1 METMQNAFANCL
13 RLHVF
18 EKPSVDSEV
27 VCKLRYLTELEVD
40 LEASTEGFYKVYT
53 AIDGKIYHFRRYGFG
68 CRQKTR
74 SAV

>member
-1 METMQNAFANCL
+1 METMQHAFANCL
-13 RLHVF
+13 RLHIF

-53 AIDGKIYHFRRYGFG
+53 AIGAEGF
-68 CRQKTR
+68 CLKEFVTLR
-74 SAV
+74 